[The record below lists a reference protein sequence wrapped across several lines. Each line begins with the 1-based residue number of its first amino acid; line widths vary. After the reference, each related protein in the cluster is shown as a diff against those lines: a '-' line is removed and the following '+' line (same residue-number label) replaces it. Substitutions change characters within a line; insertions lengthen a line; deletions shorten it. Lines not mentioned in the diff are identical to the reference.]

1 MIRSLALAALLSTG
15 LALPALSGDAPATEA
30 GADPSAFTAALNQA
44 ASANTARKILIGR
57 GYTQVSDL
65 TRHEDGRWTGTAVKG
80 GKVVM
85 VGVEL
90 PIAPPSAT
98 N

>member
-1 MIRSLALAALLSTG
+1 MIRSVALAAILSTG
-15 LALPALSGDAPATEA
+15 IALPALAGDPTNETT
-30 GADPSAFTAALNQA
+30 ADPAAFTAALNHA
-44 ASANTARKILIGR
+44 ASATAARKILIGR

-65 TRHEDGRWTGTAVKG
+65 TRHEDGRWTGTAMKD

-85 VGVEL
+85 VGVAL